1 MKNPVLLLC
10 LLGVLSFGTSA
21 GQQRES
27 PGKLEIAK
35 HPLIL
40 EPPPPPPPQSQH
52 KIDVDKLHEE
62 ANEIEKRR
70 AGQRTLRN
78 KKTPAHKGPVF
89 ELSRQERL
97 EINFETKL
105 HLPRSADRKHAGS
118 GPDALDVKVG
128 DIGICAVA

>member
-1 MKNPVLLLC
+1 VKNPVLVLC

-62 ANEIEKRR
+62 ANEIEKL
-70 AGQRTLRN
+70 ALAVTADVGQITQGKMPQGAIDRLKRIEKLSKELRTQMTR
-78 KKTPAHKGPVF
+78 
-89 ELSRQERL
+89 
-97 EINFETKL
+97 
-105 HLPRSADRKHAGS
+105 
-118 GPDALDVKVG
+118 
-128 DIGICAVA
+128 